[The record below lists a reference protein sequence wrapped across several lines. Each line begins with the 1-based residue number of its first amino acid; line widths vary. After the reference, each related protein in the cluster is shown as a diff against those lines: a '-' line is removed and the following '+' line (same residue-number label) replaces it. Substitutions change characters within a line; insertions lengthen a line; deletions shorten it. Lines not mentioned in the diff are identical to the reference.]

1 MLRPRRGAS
10 QAKVLPMN
18 AVALFGV
25 LVVSFMIVTSGEGQ
39 DEGRVALLGGVH
51 GARHPLPQLPS

>member
-1 MLRPRRGAS
+1 
-10 QAKVLPMN
+10 MN